1 MTYVLVHG
9 GGFAGSCWDE
19 ITPFLDGDVV
29 AVDLPGRGRN
39 PGELNSITVS
49 DFVAAVAS
57 EVRRLDLTD
66 VTLVGHSLAGL
77 TLPGVV
83 GDVSD
88 RLRRVV
94 FVSCSVPSHG
104 VPLAEVLEG
113 FSPSAAVIAA
123 QLGERLVDSRGVLHP
138 DLARVMFCND
148 MDEAQTAST
157 LGRMVP
163 EAIGV
168 LTESADLAG
177 LGRPVPRTFVRL
189 THDAIVSL
197 ETQNQMIENLGGADV
212 VDLDSGHMAM
222 ISRPEDLARIL
233 NQL

>member
-1 MTYVLVHG
+1 MSYVLVHG

-19 ITPFLDGDVV
+19 ITPFLDGDVL

-39 PGELNSITVS
+39 PGDLHSITVS
-49 DFVAAVAS
+49 DFVTSVAS
-57 EVRRLDLTD
+57 DITRNDLSD

-77 TLPGVV
+77 TLPGVLEEV
-83 GDVSD
+83 PE

-94 FVSCSVPSHG
+94 FVSCSVPPHG
-104 VPLAEVLEG
+104 VPLADVLEG

-123 QLGERLVDSRGVLHP
+123 QLGEQLIDSRGVLHP

-148 MDEAQTAST
+148 MDEDQAAST
-157 LGRMVP
+157 LERMVP

-168 LTESADLAG
+168 LAEPADLTG
-177 LGRPVPRTFVRL
+177 MQRPVPRTFVRL

-197 ETQNQMIENLGGADV
+197 ATQNQMIENLGGADV
-212 VDLDSGHMAM
+212 IDLDSGHMAM
-222 ISRPEDLARIL
+222 ISRPADLARIL